1 MKQNRYL
8 SFTQKAALKRFF
20 SSDKPVL
27 SSLLREFFTITD
39 EVSNVLVVDT
49 GREGTAPRSL
59 QTPIFVADAGKEGL
73 FASLGQPSD
82 PKSLVDIHR
91 VVLDMLVKVSS
102 EENYGIQLQVVMKK
116 EGNFLRNIIGDWLSL
131 HNYDPQQ
138 KQLKDPDKMTP
149 TCLLIFT
156 HFTVREETQDYISE
170 LRLASREY
178 PDRHMK
184 SGFRAVIVELNK
196 FNKSCSELINMK
208 DRWIYVLKHSADLTA
223 EQVALLSQ
231 DENAQMVLKH
241 LGKIS
246 KEISSD

>member
-20 SSDKPVL
+20 TSDKPVL

-49 GREGTAPRSL
+49 GREGTAPGSL

-82 PKSLVDIHR
+82 PKNLVDIHR

-116 EGNFLRNIIGDWLSL
+116 ERNFLRNIIGDWLSL

-149 TCLLIFT
+149 TYLLIFT
-156 HFTVREETQDYISE
+156 HFTVREEIQDYISE

-178 PDRHMK
+178 PDRYMK

-196 FNKSCSELINMK
+196 FNKSCSELINTK
-208 DRWIYVLKHSADLTA
+208 DRWIYILKHSADLTA
-223 EQVALLSQ
+223 EQIALLSQ
-231 DENAQMVLKH
+231 DENAKIVLEH
-241 LGKIS
+241 LREIS